1 MNSSD
6 ILKSFCWS
14 GLKEEPDVMKALNE
28 AVKSLEKIERLN
40 DWLYKRIELSI
51 KDKDFVEQEI
61 LEEVRD
67 LL

>member
-1 MNSSD
+1 
-6 ILKSFCWS
+6 
-14 GLKEEPDVMKALNE
+14 MKALNE

-40 DWLYKRIELSI
+40 NWLYKRIKLSI